1 MPTISTDVTDKHNT
15 YLRTDTYNYQKD
27 NYKKSGRRRRKRG
40 NLKILPPT
48 VGEEQMRL
56 GVGSVS
62 GVEVLQGDQQTAAS
76 TFGDNELQ
84 TVAPREDPSRP
95 AGHGH
100 SHDEN
105 GQPIANKGDGG
116 PGTQVS
122 GPNPVHDGDHEHPW
136 VDSPPNYLE
145 DHGMGWLQRSKV
157 RDDKMRMRMKGAGGA
172 DARGDQ
178 NNPLSQLSPDKLRI
192 LKQLMILMK

>member
-1 MPTISTDVTDKHNT
+1 MPTITTNVTDKNNT
-15 YLRTDTYNYQKD
+15 FLRQDTYNYKKD
-27 NYKKSGRRRRKRG
+27 NYSGRRRRKRG

-76 TFGDNELQ
+76 TFGDDRVMDPDIQPNPE
-84 TVAPREDPSRP
+84 PRRP

-105 GQPIANKGDGG
+105 GQPIATKGGGG

-122 GPNPVHDGDHEHPW
+122 TPFHGGEHDHPW
-136 VDSPPNYLE
+136 VDSPPNYME

-157 RDDKMRMRMKGAGGA
+157 RDDEMRMRGSGGA

-178 NNPLSQLSPDKLRI
+178 NNPLSQLSQLSPEKLRI